1 MPNENQTPPRQVDVE
16 HFEQNP
22 AKFVRESRNGP
33 IQIVDD
39 NGHERTF
46 IARPRLKKDGTVDLG

>member
-1 MPNENQTPPRQVDVE
+1 MANEDQTVPRQVKE
-16 HFEQNP
+16 KHFEEDP

-39 NGHERTF
+39 NGQERAF
-46 IARPRLKKDGTVDLG
+46 IVRPRLKEDGTVDLG